1 MDEFSLISRPGAK
14 SEILQERQRR
24 VAQFFE
30 KNTERAKSYVAS
42 SELQTA
48 VDVALSL
55 GRPLLLTGEPG
66 SGKTLAAFWLKI
78 QLDLPDSHFMDY
90 QVRSDSRARDV
101 CYNFDAVSW
110 FRESQISKTE
120 LDKWKYI
127 EPRALGTAFG
137 WPGKSDGAKPYIVL
151 IDEIDKA
158 PRDFPNDLLRE
169 LDQMQFK
176 IEETDTEIGP
186 PDLRPIV
193 VITSNSERRLPDP
206 FLRRCITHHIEITPQ
221 TVIDILRARLKA
233 YRGNEVAMKG
243 DDDLI
248 EAGAAFWTSLSE
260 LDGRLTRKP
269 TIAEFW
275 QWLVL
280 ASVFPEDRSV
290 NLVSILKRRRGAEI
304 EKLPRIKSLFL
315 PSDLKVVSNA

>member
-1 MDEFSLISRPGAK
+1 MKEFSLISRLGAK
-14 SEILQERQRR
+14 SEILEERQRR
-24 VAQFFE
+24 VTQFFE
-30 KNTERAKSYVAS
+30 RHAERATSYVAS
-42 SELQTA
+42 LELRAA

-66 SGKTLAAFWLKI
+66 SGKTLAAYWLKL
-78 QLDLPDSHFMDY
+78 QLDLPDSHFLEY

-110 FRESQISKTE
+110 FRESQISKTAV
-120 LDKWKYI
+120 DKWKHI

-137 WPGKSDGAKPYIVL
+137 WPGESDGSKPYIVL

-176 IEETDTEIGP
+176 IEETNTEIGP
-186 PDLRPIV
+186 PALRPII

-206 FLRRCITHHIEITPQ
+206 FLRRCVTHHIEITPQ
-221 TVIDILRARLKA
+221 TVLEILQARFKA
-233 YRGNEVAMKG
+233 YRGSKAAPRD
-243 DDDLI
+243 DDDLVR
-248 EAGAAFWTSLSE
+248 AGAEFWTSLFE
-260 LDGRLTRKP
+260 LEGRFTRKP

-275 QWLVL
+275 QWLIL
-280 ASVFPEDRSV
+280 ASEYPERDSV
-290 NLVSILKRRRGAEI
+290 NLVSILKQKRGAEI

-315 PSDLKVVSNA
+315 PSDLKVLSNA